1 MSSGLDPWEPLNN
14 MPGLSGDTTG
24 NLVLTT
30 LLVQSIAVNDAATFG
45 KPGDSRTGAQ
55 LQGANETLA
64 VWLPAYF
71 HFDVALEANLFVTGD
86 VIIAGDL
93 TVETDLIVNGTSD
106 LLGDVTIG
114 TAAANATLTVNGNEI
129 IESNASLGAGTP
141 TLSVINNTNAG
152 ITLQTTSAGVS
163 GKAIEA
169 EGQVTIS
176 NTVQG
181 DFTVSNL
188 DVTGDANNGVSLV
201 NIENTLGGT
210 GIDALTVT
218 GNTAYRG
225 DLSVARLGTD
235 NGAVAYPVHVA
246 DLGGGTTI
254 DLTIYGI
261 NPDSTFY
268 VITNGGGN
276 VTQVVLPP
284 PKYVGRLIYIVNKSG
299 NQIDGVGFDQPGGTP
314 VTAAA
319 NIPDGDTAMYLVT
332 DIVSPESGIT
342 PYIPVLTLV

>member
-1 MSSGLDPWEPLNN
+1 MSSGLEPWEPLNN
-14 MPGLSGDTTG
+14 MPGLSGDTSG

-30 LLVQSIAVNDAATFG
+30 LLSQSIAVNDAATFG
-45 KPGDSRTGAQ
+45 KPGDQRTAAL
-55 LQGANETLA
+55 LQAANETLD

-71 HFDVALEANLFVTGD
+71 HFDVALEANLYVTGD
-86 VIIAGDL
+86 VVIAGDL
-93 TVETDLIVNGTSD
+93 TVETDLTVNGTST
-106 LLGDVTIG
+106 LLGNVNVG
-114 TAAANATLTVNGNEI
+114 TVLNNATLTVNGNEI
-129 IESNASLGAGTP
+129 IESNNGLGAATA
-141 TLSVINNTNAG
+141 TLAVTNNTDGG
-152 ITLQTTSAGVS
+152 IALETRSAGAS

-176 NTVQG
+176 NLTQG

-188 DVTGDANNGVSLV
+188 TVEGDANVGVSLV

-210 GIDALTVT
+210 GRVGLTVT
-218 GNTAYRG
+218 GNAAHIG
-225 DLSVARLGTD
+225 DLSVARLGTE

-254 DLTIYGI
+254 DLTVYGS

-299 NQIDGVGFDQPGGTP
+299 NQIDGIGFDQPGGIQ
-314 VTAAA
+314 VTGAA

-332 DIVSPESGIT
+332 DIVSPESGTT